1 MIVLSRKIKVYVV
14 DVEEKTISRL
24 EEMFYKH
31 PQLGIKLI
39 GHSHNYTSC
48 VNDLS
53 RAKEADVYLISAF
66 LPDQMGIYLIEK
78 IKRANPNGKICIM
91 VSTSTRNQAEVA
103 KEKGADDIILKPF
116 KPRAIVEMIYSLAD
130 VEEDEEVEEE
140 VETVEEETHYEEPIA
155 YDTQKEFSSRPSFEE
170 ELEQKEVKKHRSETL
185 SSGLNDFEDDDFED
199 TFHKSETNPYE
210 YPDRYAKDFDD
221 PSRKKFHISQNV
233 DLEELEDEEE
243 IEEPKEEEFSPKELH
258 YQHNSTQNAQNR
270 SLFDIHSDNPLSR
283 NIYQDDDFDGNK
295 PNILAVFSSTSSAG
309 KTTLLTNVAI
319 AIQKYS
325 DFKPKIC
332 IVDFNLT
339 FPSVLYK
346 FHQDELI
353 MPERNIF
360 DIVEDKEIL
369 DEELIRQALVT
380 HEPSGIKILE
390 TPPDAIR
397 DISIINRDV
406 ILPLFEKL
414 RSMFDLVLVDTSTN
428 IRSDSS
434 SFPLTISDKNIIIME
449 PDLSSLLHTRK
460 FITMLKSLETHLND
474 KITSRNTYILNKDN
488 PRTGIHVD
496 TVKRTIHNNSV
507 RLTIPEDVN
516 ITHLSNDAK
525 FIIHSSLGV
534 SREIKE
540 LARIVYPL
548 EKELSLGG
556 KPKKSSQKSKKPSI
570 FDKWF
575 KK

>member
-1 MIVLSRKIKVYVV
+1 MIVLSRKIKFYIV
-14 DVEEKTISRL
+14 DVEEKTVSRL

-39 GHSHNYTSC
+39 GNSHNYTSC

-53 RAKEADVYLISAF
+53 RAKEADVFLISAF

-78 IKRANPNGKICIM
+78 IKRANPNAKIIIM

-103 KEKGADDIILKPF
+103 KEKGADEIILKPF
-116 KPRAIVEMIYSLAD
+116 KPRALIEMIYSLVD
-130 VEEDEEVEEE
+130 MDEEEEE
-140 VETVEEETHYEEPIA
+140 EIEESYSQPSTPLYQPTTQEEI
-155 YDTQKEFSSRPSFEE
+155 SSFPTFEQ
-170 ELEQKEVKKHRSETL
+170 ELEQREEKKRRAETL
-185 SSGLNDFEDDDFED
+185 STDLSPYENQDFEDDDNKQDFPE
-199 TFHKSETNPYE
+199 
-210 YPDRYAKDFDD
+210 RYATDFDD
-221 PSRKKFHISQNV
+221 PHRKKFNISQNV
-233 DLEELEDEEE
+233 DLEELE
-243 IEEPKEEEFSPKELH
+243 EPEVENPNQIIHYEKETPS
-258 YQHNSTQNAQNR
+258 QQSQGR
-270 SLFDIHSDNPLSR
+270 SLFDVHSDNPIAR
-283 NIYQDDDFDGNK
+283 NIYQDEDDEFNGNK
-295 PNILAVFSSTSSAG
+295 PNVLAVFSSATSAG

-319 AIQKYS
+319 AIKKYS

-390 TPPDAIR
+390 TPADAIR

-428 IRSDSS
+428 IRSDAS
-434 SFPLTISDKNIIIME
+434 SFPLTLSDKNIIIME
-449 PDLSSLLHTRK
+449 PDLSNLLHTRK
-460 FITMLKSLETHLND
+460 FITMLKSLENALGD
-474 KITSRNTYILNKDN
+474 KITSRNTYVLNKDN

-556 KPKKSSQKSKKPSI
+556 KSKHSSQQNKKSSL
-570 FDKWF
+570 FGKWF